1 MAEDSN
7 LQNDSNIN
15 KNISNNEHSD
25 GQNNSTT
32 NNEKAKRHRR
42 GKQDTT
48 NERTYKCPDC
58 DKSYLSNPALVM
70 HRRTKHGLVI
80 DGEKRARGRPK
91 ASDEQEVSY
100 KKAKKYY
107 NEFLGD
113 EIRKKKNTNEKI
125 DKEVVKENFRNI
137 FNDLKDK
144 IFKDL
149 EKVEDYQLYDLTDKE
164 WDNKNLDVMKD
175 NNSEK
180 NKKEKEKND
189 DTVKRTLIDYVF
201 IIFLKEISENTNKKY
216 FEFIQKFILLYRKF
230 INYFK
235 KNSIKKESKDFD
247 SKKEYSQIECAEE
260 IPETFNDF
268 FLDFLQPNSYFAGKD
283 NDYIELAQ
291 YFCFWLYEKKYT
303 QSYLTLI

>member
-15 KNISNNEHSD
+15 KNISNYEHSD

-113 EIRKKKNTNEKI
+113 EVRKKKNENEKI

-137 FNDLKDK
+137 FNALKDK
-144 IFKDL
+144 IFKDI

-164 WDNKNLDVMKD
+164 WDNKNLDVM
-175 NNSEK
+175 NEK

-189 DTVKRTLIDYVF
+189 DGVKRTLIDYVF

>member
-32 NNEKAKRHRR
+32 NYEKAKRHRR

>member
-164 WDNKNLDVMKD
+164 WDNKNLDVM
-175 NNSEK
+175 NEK

-189 DTVKRTLIDYVF
+189 DGVKRTLIDYVF

-260 IPETFNDF
+260 IT
-268 FLDFLQPNSYFAGKD
+268 
-283 NDYIELAQ
+283 
-291 YFCFWLYEKKYT
+291 
-303 QSYLTLI
+303 

>member
-7 LQNDSNIN
+7 LRNDSNIN

-70 HRRTKHGLVI
+70 HRRTKHGFVI

-91 ASDEQEVSY
+91 TSDEQEVSY

-113 EIRKKKNTNEKI
+113 EVRKKKNANEKI

-137 FNDLKDK
+137 FNALKDK

-149 EKVEDYQLYDLTDKE
+149 EKVEDYQLYDLTEKE
-164 WDNKNLDVMKD
+164 WDNKNLDVTKD
-175 NNSEK
+175 NNGEK

-189 DTVKRTLIDYVF
+189 DAVKRTLIDYVF

-216 FEFIQKFILLYRKF
+216 LEFIQKFILLYRKF
-230 INYFK
+230 INEFK
-235 KNSIKKESKDFD
+235 KNSIKKDSKDFD

>member
-91 ASDEQEVSY
+91 TSDEQEVSY

-189 DTVKRTLIDYVF
+189 DPVKRTLIDYVF

>member
-91 ASDEQEVSY
+91 TSDEQEVSY

-164 WDNKNLDVMKD
+164 WDNKNLDV
-175 NNSEK
+175 
-180 NKKEKEKND
+180 
-189 DTVKRTLIDYVF
+189 I
-201 IIFLKEISENTNKKY
+201 
-216 FEFIQKFILLYRKF
+216 ILLYRKF

>member
-113 EIRKKKNTNEKI
+113 EVRKKKNENEKI

-268 FLDFLQPNSYFAGKD
+268 FLDFSQPNSYFAGKD

>member
-32 NNEKAKRHRR
+32 NIEKAKRHRR

-235 KNSIKKESKDFD
+235 KNSIRKESKDFD

>member
-7 LQNDSNIN
+7 LRNDSNIN

-70 HRRTKHGLVI
+70 HRRTKHGFVI

-91 ASDEQEVSY
+91 TSDEQEVSY

-113 EIRKKKNTNEKI
+113 EVRKKKNANEKI

-137 FNDLKDK
+137 FNALKDK

-149 EKVEDYQLYDLTDKE
+149 EKVEDYQLYDLTEKE
-164 WDNKNLDVMKD
+164 WDNKNLDVTKD
-175 NNSEK
+175 NNGEK

-189 DTVKRTLIDYVF
+189 DAVKRTLIDYVF

-216 FEFIQKFILLYRKF
+216 LEFIQKFILLYRKF
-230 INYFK
+230 IK
-235 KNSIKKESKDFD
+235 RKVKVKIK
-247 SKKEYSQIECAEE
+247 
-260 IPETFNDF
+260 T
-268 FLDFLQPNSYFAGKD
+268 
-283 NDYIELAQ
+283 
-291 YFCFWLYEKKYT
+291 
-303 QSYLTLI
+303 

>member
-91 ASDEQEVSY
+91 TSDEQEVSY

-137 FNDLKDK
+137 FNALKDK
-144 IFKDL
+144 IFKDI

-164 WDNKNLDVMKD
+164 WDNKNLDVTKD
-175 NNSEK
+175 NNGEK

-189 DTVKRTLIDYVF
+189 DPVKRTLIDYVF

>member
-91 ASDEQEVSY
+91 TSDEQEVSY

-137 FNDLKDK
+137 FNALKDK
-144 IFKDL
+144 IFKDI

-189 DTVKRTLIDYVF
+189 DPVKRTLIDYVF

-268 FLDFLQPNSYFAGKD
+268 FLDFSQPNSYFAGKD

>member
-164 WDNKNLDVMKD
+164 WDNKNLDVM
-175 NNSEK
+175 NEK

-291 YFCFWLYEKKYT
+291 YFCFWLE
-303 QSYLTLI
+303 L

>member
-91 ASDEQEVSY
+91 TSDEQEVSY

-164 WDNKNLDVMKD
+164 WDNKNLDVTKD
-175 NNSEK
+175 NNGEK

-189 DTVKRTLIDYVF
+189 DPVKRTLIDYVF

-216 FEFIQKFILLYRKF
+216 FEFIQKFLLLYRKF

>member
-91 ASDEQEVSY
+91 TSDEQEVSY

-113 EIRKKKNTNEKI
+113 EVRKKKNENEKI

-164 WDNKNLDVMKD
+164 WDNKNLDVTKD
-175 NNSEK
+175 NNGEK

-189 DTVKRTLIDYVF
+189 DPVKRTLIDYVF

>member
-235 KNSIKKESKDFD
+235 KNSIRKESKDFD

>member
-70 HRRTKHGLVI
+70 HRRTKHGFVI

-91 ASDEQEVSY
+91 ASDEQDVSY
-100 KKAKKYY
+100 KKVKKYY

-113 EIRKKKNTNEKI
+113 EVRKKKNENEKI

-137 FNDLKDK
+137 FNALKDK
-144 IFKDL
+144 IFKDI

-164 WDNKNLDVMKD
+164 WDNKNLDVTKD
-175 NNSEK
+175 NNGEK

-189 DTVKRTLIDYVF
+189 DAVKRTLIDYVF

>member
-91 ASDEQEVSY
+91 TSDEQEVSY

-189 DTVKRTLIDYVF
+189 DGVKRTLIDYVF

>member
-164 WDNKNLDVMKD
+164 WDNKNLDVM
-175 NNSEK
+175 NEK

-189 DTVKRTLIDYVF
+189 DPVKRTLIDYVF

>member
-113 EIRKKKNTNEKI
+113 EVRKKKNTNEKI

-137 FNDLKDK
+137 FNALKDK
-144 IFKDL
+144 IFKDI

-164 WDNKNLDVMKD
+164 WDNKNLDVTKD
-175 NNSEK
+175 NNGEK

-189 DTVKRTLIDYVF
+189 DPVKRTLIDYVF

>member
-91 ASDEQEVSY
+91 TSDEQEVSY

-149 EKVEDYQLYDLTDKE
+149 EKVEDYQLYDLIDKE

>member
-113 EIRKKKNTNEKI
+113 EVRKKKNENEKI

-137 FNDLKDK
+137 FNALKDK
-144 IFKDL
+144 IFKDI

-164 WDNKNLDVMKD
+164 WDNKNLDVTKD
-175 NNSEK
+175 NNGEK

-189 DTVKRTLIDYVF
+189 DPVKRTLIDYVF

>member
-91 ASDEQEVSY
+91 TSDEQEVSY

-175 NNSEK
+175 NNNEK

>member
-164 WDNKNLDVMKD
+164 WDNKNLDVM
-175 NNSEK
+175 NEK

>member
-189 DTVKRTLIDYVF
+189 DAVKRTLIDYVF

>member
-7 LQNDSNIN
+7 LRNDSNIN

-70 HRRTKHGLVI
+70 HRRTKHGFVI

-91 ASDEQEVSY
+91 ASDEQDVSY
-100 KKAKKYY
+100 KKVKKYY

-113 EIRKKKNTNEKI
+113 EVRKKKNENEKI

-137 FNDLKDK
+137 FNALKDK

-164 WDNKNLDVMKD
+164 WDNKNLDVTKD
-175 NNSEK
+175 NNGEK

-189 DTVKRTLIDYVF
+189 DPIKRTLIDYVF

-268 FLDFLQPNSYFAGKD
+268 FLDFLQPNSYFAGKS

>member
-164 WDNKNLDVMKD
+164 WDNKNLDVTKD
-175 NNSEK
+175 NNGEK

-189 DTVKRTLIDYVF
+189 DPVKRTLIDYVF

>member
-107 NEFLGD
+107 NEFFGD

>member
-91 ASDEQEVSY
+91 TSDEQEVSY

-235 KNSIKKESKDFD
+235 KNSIRKESKDFD

>member
-91 ASDEQEVSY
+91 TSDEQEVSY

>member
-201 IIFLKEISENTNKKY
+201 I
-216 FEFIQKFILLYRKF
+216 
-230 INYFK
+230 
-235 KNSIKKESKDFD
+235 KKESKDFD

>member
-91 ASDEQEVSY
+91 TSDEQEVSY

-164 WDNKNLDVMKD
+164 WDNKNLDVLKD

>member
-91 ASDEQEVSY
+91 TSDEQEVSY

-113 EIRKKKNTNEKI
+113 EIRKKKN
-125 DKEVVKENFRNI
+125 
-137 FNDLKDK
+137 
-144 IFKDL
+144 
-149 EKVEDYQLYDLTDKE
+149 
-164 WDNKNLDVMKD
+164 
-175 NNSEK
+175 
-180 NKKEKEKND
+180 KKEKEKND
-189 DTVKRTLIDYVF
+189 DGVKRTLIDYVF

>member
-137 FNDLKDK
+137 FNDFKDK

>member
-189 DTVKRTLIDYVF
+189 DPVKRTLIDYVF

>member
-91 ASDEQEVSY
+91 TSDEQEVSY

-164 WDNKNLDVMKD
+164 WDNKNLDVM
-175 NNSEK
+175 NEK

-189 DTVKRTLIDYVF
+189 DPVKRTLIDYVF